1 MYFCSSQVGI
11 IAIAIRA
18 RIYMPFKKYRPTRER
33 LLETRSLQFLGERI
47 HDPNLW
53 HINRHSISYAVLI
66 GGICCFLPIPFQT
79 IPCLFL
85 CMMIRCNIPLAIV
98 IVWIS
103 NPVTMPPMM
112 YFAYRV
118 GNWMMGQT
126 NRVESIELSVKW
138 LTAQISIVWEPI
150 LLGSLVS
157 GFSIGIV
164 GFIAVRLYW
173 RWKISH
179 DWKRRRARMTL
190 RR

>member
-1 MYFCSSQVGI
+1 
-11 IAIAIRA
+11 
-18 RIYMPFKKYRPTRER
+18 MPFKKYLPTRER
-33 LLETRSLQFLGERI
+33 LLETRSLQFLGQRI

-53 HINRHSISYAVLI
+53 HVNRHSISYAALI
-66 GGICCFLPIPFQT
+66 GGICCFLPIPFQM

-85 CMMIRCNIPLAIV
+85 CVWIRCNIPVAVV

-103 NPVTMPPMM
+103 NPLTMPPMM

-126 NRVESIELSVKW
+126 NRVESIELSINW

-150 LLGSLVS
+150 LLGSLAS

-173 RWKISH
+173 RWKISR

-190 RR
+190 GR